1 MKKTAISLLI
11 IAIAISIA
19 FYVISTKPKPKKSE
33 IKEQIW
39 SVKAQTVNKTSYRPE
54 LNLYGTVES
63 SNNSIITSVITAD
76 VNLVLA
82 LEGQFVEKGQTI
94 ISLNP
99 KNINLLLKQR
109 QAEVDDIQ
117 EKLSKN
123 LRELTRQESLYKKRV
138 VSLSSIE
145 AIRQTVASLRA
156 QLNSSQARLEQTKTD
171 KSRSEV
177 VAPFSGRIVKV
188 FVSMG
193 DRVNIGSK
201 LVAIYDSN
209 NLEVRTQLPNRY
221 LGAIRKIWSEGK
233 PITALINGKTK
244 AELSRITGEV
254 KAKSAGIEALFK
266 LEKYDNNLSIGRAVN
281 IKVYL
286 PEVNDAFAIPYD
298 AIYDRN
304 KIYKIVDSRLK
315 SSKIKQLGQYTI
327 NDNLYA
333 IVDGQI
339 FQNNELLLL
348 TQLPNAINEL
358 KVKIVFLDGKSTYDQ
373 GTTSTEDK

>member
-1 MKKTAISLLI
+1 M
-11 IAIAISIA
+11 
-19 FYVISTKPKPKKSE
+19 KPKPKKAK
-33 IKEQIW
+33 IIEQIW

-63 SNNSIITSVITAD
+63 SNNTIITSVITAD

-99 KNINLLLKQR
+99 KNINLLLQQR

-117 EKLSKN
+117 EKLTKN

-138 VSLSSIE
+138 VSLSAIE
-145 AIRQTVASLRA
+145 GIRQTVASLRA

-177 VAPFSGRIVKV
+177 MAPFSGRIVKV

-193 DRVNIGSK
+193 DRVNAGSK
-201 LVAIYDSN
+201 MVAIYDSN

-221 LGAIRKIWSEGK
+221 LGALRKIWSEGK

-244 AELSRITGEV
+244 AKLSRITGEV
-254 KAKSAGIEALFK
+254 KAKSAGIDALFK
-266 LEKYDNNLSIGRAVN
+266 LEKYDNDLSIGRAVN

-286 PEVNDAFAIPYD
+286 PEVIDAFALPYD

-315 SSKIKQLGQYTI
+315 SLKIKQLGQYTI
-327 NDNLYA
+327 NNNKYA
-333 IVDGQI
+333 IVDGQ
-339 FQNNELLLL
+339 FFKNNELLLL
-348 TQLPNAINEL
+348 TQLPNAINGL

-373 GTTSTEDK
+373 ATTTTEDN